1 MIIDIET
8 STLSDR
14 ELRDYIIDLYIQRD
28 EEILAERGV
37 NVLEFMLEKTNQYKL
52 FSENY
57 QRINNSYINSL
68 VKEKD
73 FRGFYTLFTLD
84 GLITLG
90 Y

>member
-1 MIIDIET
+1 MVIDIET

-14 ELRDYIIDLYIQRD
+14 ELRDYIINLYTKRD

-37 NVLEFMLEKTNQYKL
+37 NGLEFMLEKTNQYKL
-52 FSENY
+52 FCSNY
-57 QRINNSYINSL
+57 HYRIINSL